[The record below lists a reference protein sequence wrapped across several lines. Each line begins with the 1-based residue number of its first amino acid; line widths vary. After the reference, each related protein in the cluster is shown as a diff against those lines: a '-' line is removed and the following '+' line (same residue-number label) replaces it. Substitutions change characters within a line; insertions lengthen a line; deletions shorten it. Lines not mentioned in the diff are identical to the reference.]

1 MSTSK
6 MNHARVFHPLK
17 ILQLLMLYRNRV
29 TCITS
34 VFWKKLH
41 CDLELRHLRT
51 SATIATTYET
61 MQIIYTTQRFVT
73 SFVCQPKRVAEQLD
87 KLLVNDNKNKVKIK
101 IIQ

>member
-34 VFWKKLH
+34 VFWKKNS
-41 CDLELRHLRT
+41 T
-51 SATIATTYET
+51 VIFNYATYER
-61 MQIIYTTQRFVT
+61 Q
-73 SFVCQPKRVAEQLD
+73 QPLRLRM
-87 KLLVNDNKNKVKIK
+87 KLCK
-101 IIQ
+101 